1 MNIWLE
7 LLKKASRNK
16 AIIYLYY
23 DYAYIYA
30 LCTIIK
36 PLKRTTD
43 IHNYAFEFFM
53 PNMQV
58 LQFLGSNIW
67 KCGLVMTTLELHSA
81 VLSAIEM
88 S

>member
-43 IHNYAFEFFM
+43 IHNYWILHA
-53 PNMQV
+53 NMQV
-58 LQFLGSNIW
+58 LGNNIW